1 MMGEAFES
9 AFSKEEKNTKTA
21 GAMKDLEKDLIHQI
35 YNRLF

>member
-21 GAMKDLEKDLIHQI
+21 GAMYDYLQRKI
-35 YNRLF
+35 